1 MSRIHDLSERLQR
14 ALAEHQRLHDPGRE
28 PANASRWL
36 QPLRAWQAARLEDS
50 FGRFLRDAHRHD
62 AARFFLDDLYGDR
75 DFSRRD
81 ADIARVMPM
90 MQALLPRPMLETLA
104 DAIEVGAL
112 TQSLDLRVAHALD
125 RIAPRR
131 RALDTALY
139 ARAYTGTAPPA
150 ERERQIELI
159 GRVGHGLGRALRTTG
174 VSTLLKLARG
184 PARAAGLGEL
194 QAFLERGVSAFS
206 RIGNVGAFVDEI
218 VRDEREVMG
227 RLYADD
233 PDPFRP
239 PVR

>member
-1 MSRIHDLSERLQR
+1 MSRTHDLSERLR
-14 ALAEHQRLHDPGRE
+14 HALAEHQRLHDPVRE

-50 FGRFLRDAHRHD
+50 FERFLRDPHRHE
-62 AARFFLDDLYGDR
+62 AARFFLDDLYNDR
-75 DFSRRD
+75 DFSQRD

-104 DAIEVGAL
+104 DAIELGAL
-112 TQSLDLRVAHALD
+112 TQSLDLRVAGALD

-131 RALDTALY
+131 RTLDTGLY
-139 ARAYTGTAPPA
+139 ARAYTGTAPMA
-150 ERERQIELI
+150 ERERQIALI

-174 VSTLLKLARG
+174 VATLLKLARG

-194 QAFLERGVSAFS
+194 QGFLERGVAAFS
-206 RIGNVGAFVDEI
+206 RIGNVEAFVEEI
-218 VRDEREVMG
+218 VRDERTVMR
-227 RLYADD
+227 RLYEED